1 VTEMSWKAPSLA
13 EILNGERSIAEMWNG
28 ERRPYTGV
36 LAEPIPDTE
45 DFVEIVCSERLQA
58 LCEHYGIDM
67 GPGMW
72 VRLVWELARAHVPGF
87 QATETKKRGRRSI
100 DFDTLANVVRDVN
113 ALKVEGHSQQRA
125 FELLAARY
133 GISPAGV
140 RSRYEM
146 PEKKLKEIKDQIR
159 EWLARER
166 QQRETGAPAAIQPRT
181 AEELR
186 RDTQRMEA
194 MKAAVLRDLKV
205 IEKVVE
211 RQRDMDGGKKLG
223 ENSAS
228 KRPNYSQRRGPFM
241 VLYGRP
247 PKTMRWSKDGQ
258 HHHEAGPTPARRSPG
273 TH

>member
-1 VTEMSWKAPSLA
+1 MTWKAPSLA

-45 DFVEIVCSERLQA
+45 DYVEIVCSERLQA

-67 GPGMW
+67 HPDMW
-72 VRLVWELARAHVPGF
+72 VRLVWALARAHVPGF

-146 PEKKLKEIKDQIR
+146 PKKKLKEIKDEIR
-159 EWLARER
+159 EWLARKR

-181 AEELR
+181 ADELR
-186 RDTQRMEA
+186 HATRR
-194 MKAAVLRDLKV
+194 MKAMTAAARRDLKA
-205 IEKVVE
+205 IKKIVE
-211 RQRDMDGGKKLG
+211 RQ
-223 ENSAS
+223 S
-228 KRPNYSQRRGPFM
+228 KMERR
-241 VLYGRP
+241 
-247 PKTMRWSKDGQ
+247 K
-258 HHHEAGPTPARRSPG
+258 EAC
-273 TH
+273 